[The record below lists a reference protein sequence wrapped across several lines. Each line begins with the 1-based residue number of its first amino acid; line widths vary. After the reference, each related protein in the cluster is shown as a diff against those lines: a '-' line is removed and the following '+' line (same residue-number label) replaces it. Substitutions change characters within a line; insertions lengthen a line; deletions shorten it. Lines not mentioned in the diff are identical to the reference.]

1 MRLPTKTKPAAL
13 PVAVVGKQKQISISA
28 EKVNLVLTPAFYWF
42 KKEQLPVQS
51 VAKAKQLA
59 PSLFDGSVPEGS
71 YSYAAIKQE
80 DGFWLFAYDDALIAS
95 HLAQLGIK
103 SAQIAGIYFAQTE
116 CSDLEEPLLLE
127 DGSVLLQRGGVVS
140 VVDQRYCDATLT
152 CKAYFDTR
160 ALSKHTV
167 NVSFF
172 RSNLLDEKH
181 LYRLMALCIAF
192 IVAFFA
198 HYLMLRSAFGELL
211 GKEQAVIEHY
221 QLPQTSFELD
231 GLKNALQGKE
241 AQQMQMRERFKAFL
255 SLPLEKGEYL
265 QKVQITQKSATLEI
279 VLGRPDRAEVLKNAF
294 QKSVNVTSA
303 KVVDKT
309 FYVAVAL

>member
-1 MRLPTKTKPAAL
+1 MRLPTKTKPTAL
-13 PVAVVGKQKQISISA
+13 LVVVVGKQKQINVSA
-28 EKVNLVLTPAFYWF
+28 EKVNLVLSPAFYWF

-59 PSLFDGSVPEGS
+59 PSLFDGTVPEGS
-71 YSYAAIKQE
+71 YSYTAIKQE
-80 DGFWLFAYDDALIAS
+80 DGFWLFAYDDAMIAQ
-95 HLAQLGIK
+95 HLAQMGIK

-116 CSDLEEPLLLE
+116 CCDLQEPLLLE
-127 DGSVLLQRGGVVS
+127 DGSVLLQRSGVVS

-152 CKAYFDTR
+152 CKAYFATR
-160 ALSKHTV
+160 QLSKHTV
-167 NVSFF
+167 PVSFF
-172 RSNLLDEKH
+172 RSNLLEEKY
-181 LYRLMALCIAF
+181 LYRLMALCVAF

-198 HYLMLRSAFGELL
+198 HYLMLRHEFGVLL
-211 GKEQAVIEHY
+211 GKEQAVVAHY

-241 AQQMQMRERFKAFL
+241 AQQMQIRERFKAFL

-265 QKVQITQKSATLEI
+265 QKVQISQKNATLEI
-279 VLGRPDRAEVLKNAF
+279 ALNRPERAEALKGAL

-309 FYVAVAL
+309 FYVAVTL